1 MTTESSGFPALRNGL
16 DVLRA
21 FDAGHDRLGV
31 VELAERTGLHKS
43 TVSRLLVALED
54 EGLVERD
61 EQSRKYS
68 LGLGLVLLGV
78 ALRLREP
85 EAFGLL
91 ALVIIFQ
98 LVTSPVASHMIGRAA
113 VRTDNRGEERLV
125 VDELSEDRPQG
136 RADEGDVPDQR

>member
-54 EGLVERD
+54 EGLARRRAG
-61 EQSRKYS
+61 QAR
-68 LGLGLVLLGV
+68 
-78 ALRLREP
+78 R
-85 EAFGLL
+85 
-91 ALVIIFQ
+91 
-98 LVTSPVASHMIGRAA
+98 SPPRAA
-113 VRTDNRGEERLV
+113 RW
-125 VDELSEDRPQG
+125 DRP
-136 RADEGDVPDQR
+136 A